1 MQRWL
6 FSTPGQTFILCPA
19 VVIAFEVAWHRAMPE
34 FVPWGCLLL
43 AWGYL
48 QYRFVG
54 HYRHPRAGGGWG
66 FDHAPDRVVDTG
78 PYRLTRNPMYLG
90 HLIFMTGLVITFR
103 SWFALL
109 LLVVRAVWFHG
120 RVLKDEQRLAE
131 KFGADYA
138 AYRRRVKRWIPGML
152 WLANHCSVEGDQR
165 CQWGG
170 INGRCEPPRCES
182 GNRRVG

>member
-1 MQRWL
+1 MWQWWTR
-6 FSTPGQTFILCPA
+6 TPLHTFVVCPA
-19 VVIAFEVAWHRAMPE
+19 IVILFELAWRGGNMV

-54 HYRHPRAGGGWG
+54 RYRHPLAGGGWG

-78 PYRLTRNPMYLG
+78 PYRFTRNPMYLG
-90 HLIFMTGLVITFR
+90 HLIFMLGLAVTFW

-109 LLVVRAVWFHG
+109 LLAIRAIWFHG
-120 RVLKDEQRLAE
+120 RVLKDEQRLAA

-138 AYRRRVKRWIPGML
+138 AYCQRVNRWIPG
-152 WLANHCSVEGDQR
+152 VF
-165 CQWGG
+165 
-170 INGRCEPPRCES
+170 
-182 GNRRVG
+182 